1 MRRAARTVSVLVLCA
16 VIIVAF
22 YMYLNKAA
30 GKRTEYKQEQAVTEM
45 DRLLDVDFSKNYP
58 PTPREVIKWYNRYS
72 TLCFGDKK
80 PTKKQTEK
88 IAVKMHEL
96 LDDEL
101 ANANPESEYAAS
113 LWSQVQDFT
122 QRKAKIYESDVCNTD
137 DIIYK
142 TIDKRDYAYV
152 QATYYIREASSFT
165 TTYQKFVL
173 RQDENDNWKIVG
185 FSRTDKNGTPV
196 TTTTK
201 TK

>member
-1 MRRAARTVSVLVLCA
+1 MRSAARTVSVLVLCA

-30 GKRTEYKQEQAVTEM
+30 GERTENKQTEAVTEM
-45 DRLLDVDFSKNYP
+45 DRLLDVDFKKNYP

-88 IAVKMHEL
+88 IAAKMHEL

-101 ANANPESEYAAS
+101 AKANPVSTYADS
-113 LWSQVQDFT
+113 LWSEVQDFKE
-122 QRKAKIYESDVCNTD
+122 RKAKIYEADVCNTD

-152 QATYYIREASSFT
+152 QATYYSREASSFA

-173 RQDENDNWKIVG
+173 REDEDGNWKIVG
-185 FSRTDKNGTPV
+185 FSRTDKNGTPIE
-196 TTTTK
+196 TK
-201 TK
+201 TKTK